1 MKRRNAELA
10 KDKTQGHRQDEDF
23 VCVRFRSRKNPR
35 QTFTVQANCVSNEG
49 IYRTKLGDIKMAE
62 LLPFSESRH
71 IYHLTLRYGQYHL
84 AVHYD
89 ERLPPQR

>member
-10 KDKTQGHRQDEDF
+10 KDKSRGMRLDEDF
-23 VCVRFRSRKNPR
+23 ARVRLRSRKNPR

-62 LLPFSESRH
+62 LLPFSES
-71 IYHLTLRYGQYHL
+71 GQ
-84 AVHYD
+84 VM
-89 ERLPPQR
+89 RFMRQNR